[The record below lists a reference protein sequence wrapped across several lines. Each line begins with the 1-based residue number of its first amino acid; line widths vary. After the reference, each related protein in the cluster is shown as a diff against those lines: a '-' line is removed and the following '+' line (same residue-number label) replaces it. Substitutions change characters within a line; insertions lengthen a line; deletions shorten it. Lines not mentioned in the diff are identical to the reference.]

1 MPEPEQPQGGTSTND
16 NPQGGQNSQQPAA
29 QATATPQPKTNPVQQ
44 ERLSDEAA
52 RRRVENRE
60 LREQVE
66 RLVKL
71 NEQMISTVEAERKAC
86 EAAEAAAKKAEQE
99 RTRLQIV
106 SDVATANKLPPELAK
121 RLQGNTKEEIE
132 ADAKLV
138 VDALKAQGLST
149 QGAGSSRT
157 QQVNT
162 GTLGDATPAS
172 RANMLVDMV
181 EKGRVT
187 DNPFRMQES

>member
-71 NEQMISTVEAERKAC
+71 NEQMISTVEAERKAR

-106 SDVATANKLPPELAK
+106 NEVATANGIKPELAK
-121 RLQGNTKEEIE
+121 RLQGTTREEIE

-157 QQVNT
+157 QVNT

>member
-1 MPEPEQPQGGTSTND
+1 MPTEEQPQGGTSTND
-16 NPQGGQNSQQPAA
+16 NPQGGQDSQQPT
-29 QATATPQPKTNPVQQ
+29 QVTATLQPKTNPVQQ

-66 RLVKL
+66 KLVKL
-71 NEQMISTVEAERKAC
+71 NEQMISTVETERKAR

-106 SDVATANKLPPELAK
+106 SDVATSFKLPPELAK

-149 QGAGSSRT
+149 QGAGSSKT
-157 QQVNT
+157 QVNT

>member
-1 MPEPEQPQGGTSTND
+1 MPEEQPQGGTSTND
-16 NPQGGQNSQQPAA
+16 NPQGGQDSQQPT
-29 QATATPQPKTNPVQQ
+29 QVTATLQPKTNPVQQ

-66 RLVKL
+66 KLVKL
-71 NEQMISTVEAERKAC
+71 NEQMISTVETERKAR

-106 SDVATANKLPPELAK
+106 SDVATSFKLPPELAK

-149 QGAGSSRT
+149 QGAGSSKT
-157 QQVNT
+157 QVNT

>member
-1 MPEPEQPQGGTSTND
+1 MPEEQPQGGTSTND
-16 NPQGGQNSQQPAA
+16 NPQGGQDSQQPT
-29 QATATPQPKTNPVQQ
+29 QVTATLQPKTNPAQQ

-66 RLVKL
+66 KLVKL
-71 NEQMISTVEAERKAC
+71 NEQMISTVETERKAR

-106 SDVATANKLPPELAK
+106 SDVATSFKLPPELAK

-149 QGAGSSRT
+149 QGAGSSKT
-157 QQVNT
+157 QVNT

>member
-1 MPEPEQPQGGTSTND
+1 MPEEQPQGGTSTND
-16 NPQGGQNSQQPAA
+16 NPQGGQDSQQPT
-29 QATATPQPKTNPVQQ
+29 QVTATLQPKTNPVQQ

-66 RLVKL
+66 KLVKL
-71 NEQMISTVEAERKAC
+71 NEQMISTVETERKAR

-106 SDVATANKLPPELAK
+106 SDVATSFKLPPELAK

-149 QGAGSSRT
+149 QGAGSSKT
-157 QQVNT
+157 QVNT

-172 RANMLVDMV
+172 RANLLIDLV
-181 EKGRVT
+181 EKGRTT
-187 DNPFRMQES
+187 DNPFRKQEG

>member
-1 MPEPEQPQGGTSTND
+1 MPTEEQPQGGTSTND
-16 NPQGGQNSQQPAA
+16 NPQGGQDSQQPT
-29 QATATPQPKTNPVQQ
+29 QVTATLQPKTNPVQQ

-71 NEQMISTVEAERKAC
+71 NEQMISTVETERKAR

-106 SDVATANKLPPELAK
+106 NDVATANKLPPELAK

-149 QGAGSSRT
+149 QGAGSSKT
-157 QQVNT
+157 QVNT

>member
-16 NPQGGQNSQQPAA
+16 NPQGGQNSQQPT
-29 QATATPQPKTNPVQQ
+29 QTTATPQPKTNPVQQ

-71 NEQMISTVEAERKAC
+71 NEQMISTVEAERKAR

-106 SDVATANKLPPELAK
+106 NEVATANGIKPELAK
-121 RLQGNTKEEIE
+121 RLQGTTREEIE

>member
-1 MPEPEQPQGGTSTND
+1 MPTEEQPQGGTSTND
-16 NPQGGQNSQQPAA
+16 NPQGGQDSQQPT
-29 QATATPQPKTNPVQQ
+29 QVTATLQPKTNPVQQ

-66 RLVKL
+66 KLVKL
-71 NEQMISTVEAERKAC
+71 NEQMISTVETERKAR

-106 SDVATANKLPPELAK
+106 SDVATSFKLPPELAK

-149 QGAGSSRT
+149 QGAGSSKT
-157 QQVNT
+157 QVNT

-172 RANMLVDMV
+172 RANTLVDMV

>member
-1 MPEPEQPQGGTSTND
+1 MPTEEQPQGGTSTND
-16 NPQGGQNSQQPAA
+16 NPQGGQDSQQPT
-29 QATATPQPKTNPVQQ
+29 QVTATLQPKTNPVQQ

-71 NEQMISTVEAERKAC
+71 NEQMISTVETERKAR

-106 SDVATANKLPPELAK
+106 NDVATANKLPPELAK

>member
-1 MPEPEQPQGGTSTND
+1 
-16 NPQGGQNSQQPAA
+16 
-29 QATATPQPKTNPVQQ
+29 
-44 ERLSDEAA
+44 
-52 RRRVENRE
+52 
-60 LREQVE
+60 
-66 RLVKL
+66 
-71 NEQMISTVEAERKAC
+71 MISTVETERKAR

-106 SDVATANKLPPELAK
+106 SDVATSFKLPPELAK

-149 QGAGSSRT
+149 QGAGSSKT
-157 QQVNT
+157 QVNT